1 MSVGDRSKAVQMQAE
16 RIRWRE
22 RSRLMKQASRSMDE
36 RLRRMNAQ
44 ASALDVHLRRA
55 AEESAGWHA
64 KWDDPPR
71 T

>member
-1 MSVGDRSKAVQMQAE
+1 MQAE

-22 RSRLMKQASRSMDE
+22 SSRLMKQASRSMDE

-44 ASALDVHLRRA
+44 ASALDVRLRRA
-55 AEESAGWHA
+55 AEERVAWHA
-64 KWDDPPR
+64 KWDDPSR